1 MDFRKD
7 SGKHIVQIPL
17 ITDETMSQYLWPR
30 CRPPKLCRPKYHL
43 EGFFF
48 FLIMHSVKKD

>member
-48 FLIMHSVKKD
+48 LIMHSVKKD